1 MSSTNT
7 APHPQKNLE
16 EINLMVLLGELVD
29 HYKLIMV
36 VTTLF
41 TLAALLY
48 AFTAT
53 PVYQANALIE
63 IEQKQAN
70 SLLSNLSQM
79 LPDSQPQSAPQITLL
94 QSRMILGKA
103 IDDLGLQIKIKRRYI
118 PIIGNTMAKLTGERP
133 GEVKI
138 AELQL
143 PTGTA
148 DSAVATLEVMTKD
161 TYRLSGKDFEL
172 NAHVGE
178 RLQKEGVSILVAQID
193 AEPGARFSVTW
204 LTRL

>member
-1 MSSTNT
+1 
-7 APHPQKNLE
+7 
-16 EINLMVLLGELVD
+16 MVLLGELVD